1 MEIYLK
7 VIKDNYVNFNGRA
20 RRKEFWM
27 FQLFV
32 IIIAVICTIFDNILG
47 TFFTIDAGPV
57 GFVSLPY
64 GWLYFLCG
72 IFFIFCHLLS
82 LLVRRLHDVG
92 KSGWWYFIGFIQLL
106 IFGYSIYYA
115 RTEIMA
121 KIVMEIIQKPRCQ

>member
-32 IIIAVICTIFDNILG
+32 IIITVICTIFDNILG
-47 TFFTIDAGPV
+47 TFFTIDAGPA
-57 GFVSLPY
+57 GFVIVCLTDGYISY
-64 GWLYFLCG
+64 VV
-72 IFFIFCHLLS
+72 FFIFCHLCS

-92 KSGWWYFIGFIQLL
+92 KSGWWYFIGFIP
-106 IFGYSIYYA
+106 F
-115 RTEIMA
+115 
-121 KIVMEIIQKPRCQ
+121 